1 MTRPHRMKTFAMTC
15 VLLFACS
22 SSDDKPTNPDA
33 STNPMVDAPMSMP
46 DAQTFPATCQKLPLS
61 CPNAASLASCEA
73 GSASAFGT
81 CSYLPI
87 TTGCK
92 TAGCPSMAQIC
103 RTAETAAG
111 YCTHSCVTDEHCP
124 IAGGGNGTCTTFN
137 GNVKI
142 CVVN

>member
-1 MTRPHRMKTFAMTC
+1 MKTFLC
-15 VLLFACS
+15 LVLVAACS
-22 SSDDKPTNPDA
+22 SDSDKPPTNPDA
-33 STNPMVDAPMSMP
+33 PSMMTIDAAPMP
-46 DAQTFPATCQKLPLS
+46 DAQTFPAVCQKLPLS
-61 CPNAASLASCEA
+61 CPNATALANCEA
-73 GSASAFGT
+73 GSASAFGM

-111 YCTHSCVTDEHCP
+111 YCTHSCVMDEHCP
-124 IAGGGNGTCTTFN
+124 IAGGGTGTCTTFN